1 MYVNNST
8 WKRQQNYSIKNDI
21 KGYTIIFL
29 IQVLKSLII
38 LSLFYLNCYTILL
51 YLYQLLIRLTILQTL
66 LNWKQL
72 RLVDSKLIN

>member
-38 LSLFYLNCYTILL
+38 LSLFYLICYTILL

>member
-8 WKRQQNYSIKNDI
+8 WKRQQNYSTKNDI
-21 KGYTIIFL
+21 KGYTILFL